1 MFSSKC
7 QMELILSLI
16 KCWTSSNNLDHENQ
30 DNRNKE
36 MGGIARTFLCII
48 VQGLRLFPRY
58 DDSLEQV
65 GTELGQAQLK

>member
-1 MFSSKC
+1 
-7 QMELILSLI
+7 
-16 KCWTSSNNLDHENQ
+16 
-30 DNRNKE
+30 

-65 GTELGQAQLK
+65 GTELGQAQLKLVELVGPTQICRLV